1 MSKENNPEKNICGL
15 CQFQA
20 KDPKALIQHI
30 ALGTHFK
37 KKIEF
42 SYIFKFFYVFR
53 NFSLATFISNF
64 LYLYVF
70 TILKSLQSYLQIVAN
85 CC

>member
-30 ALGTHFK
+30 ALGTP
-37 KKIEF
+37 KIQN
-42 SYIFKFFYVFR
+42 IFPTFFYVFDGFGDSAIFAR
-53 NFSLATFISNF
+53 IF
-64 LYLYVF
+64 
-70 TILKSLQSYLQIVAN
+70 
-85 CC
+85 